1 MQAYQSTN
9 AHASVMDASPHK
21 LIALI
26 LNRVLER
33 ISRAKLAVEQ
43 GDAAARGQAI
53 SKSIEAVASLQS
65 WLDMEKGGEVA
76 DNLNGLYDYIVRRL
90 LEANTTNDL
99 SALERW
105 RGCWLKL
112 SWAGTALLRVL
123 LANGSCYEH
132 PRY

>member
-1 MQAYQSTN
+1 MNGHVAMQAYQSTN

-26 LNRVLER
+26 MNRVLER

-43 GDAAARGQAI
+43 DDAAARGEAI

-76 DNLNGLYDYIVRRL
+76 ENLNNLYDYMVRRL
-90 LEANTTNDL
+90 LEANTANDL
-99 SALERW
+99 AALEEV
-105 RGCWLKL
+105 
-112 SWAGTALLRVL
+112 AGLLGEIKSGWDGIAPGAAR
-123 LANGSCYEH
+123 
-132 PRY
+132 

>member
-1 MQAYQSTN
+1 MNGRAAMQAYQSTN

-65 WLDMEKGGEVA
+65 WLDMEKGGDVA
-76 DNLNGLYDYIVRRL
+76 DNAQWPVRLHAVRRL
-90 LEANTTNDL
+90 LEANASNDL
-99 SALERW
+99 EALEDVS
-105 RGCWLKL
+105 GL
-112 SWAGTALLRVL
+112 SG
-123 LANGSCYEH
+123 
-132 PRY
+132 

>member
-1 MQAYQSTN
+1 MNGRAAMQAYQSTN

-53 SKSIEAVASLQS
+53 SKSIEAVASLPS
-65 WLDMEKGGEVA
+65 WLAMEKGGEVA

-99 SALERW
+99 SALEEV
-105 RGCWLKL
+105 
-112 SWAGTALLRVL
+112 AGLLVEIKSGWDGIAPGAAR
-123 LANGSCYEH
+123 
-132 PRY
+132 

>member
-1 MQAYQSTN
+1 MNGRAAMQAYQSTN

-26 LNRVLER
+26 LNLVLER

-65 WLDMEKGGEVA
+65 WIDMEKGGDVA
-76 DNLNGLYDYIVRRL
+76 ETLDGIYDYAVRRL
-90 LEANTTNDL
+90 LEANASNNL
-99 SALERW
+99 EALEE
-105 RGCWLKL
+105 L
-112 SWAGTALLRVL
+112 SDLLGEIKSGLDGIAPGAAR
-123 LANGSCYEH
+123 
-132 PRY
+132 

>member
-1 MQAYQSTN
+1 MNAHAAMQAYQNTN

-65 WLDMEKGGEVA
+65 LLDMEKGGDVA
-76 DNLNGLYDYIVRRL
+76 ETLDGLYDYAVRRL
-90 LEANTTNDL
+90 LEANASNNL
-99 SALERW
+99 EALEEV
-105 RGCWLKL
+105 
-112 SWAGTALLRVL
+112 SDLLGEIKSGWDGIAPGAAR
-123 LANGSCYEH
+123 
-132 PRY
+132 